1 MSKARI
7 TVTFE
12 YELDPGSYPD
22 GAKPEEMVAIDVA
35 NYHDP
40 DSLFDVMQYAEL
52 TVTGEAEKQAA

>member
-12 YELDPGSYPD
+12 YEMEPDSYPE
-22 GAKPEEMVAIDVA
+22 GATPAEMVAIDVA

-40 DSLFDVMQYAEL
+40 DSLFDVMQYQDL
-52 TVTGEAEKQAA
+52 TVTGEVVGGD